1 MSNVVRLNVVTT
13 LDLQPDDVLG
23 KAVGQYPGGVFV
35 AGYDADGNV
44 QFSSSL
50 VDGGEILWL
59 MEVAKARLMKIAGE
73 LGDAE

>member
-13 LDLQPDDVLG
+13 LDLQPDDVLTE
-23 KAVGQYPGGVFV
+23 AVGQYPGGVFI
-35 AGYDADGNV
+35 AGYDADGAI
-44 QFSSSL
+44 QFSASMA
-50 VDGGEILWL
+50 DGGEILWL